1 MRIGKRDLKDYATKS
16 ISGKYNT
23 KIMEF
28 VKSFTQHFNSKTTNS
43 NEAITIKDIELQ
55 FAIDKN
61 EVLWL
66 LDSQHIRVKVDNRT
80 APMYVNPRKAAEEV
94 GRGRR
99 RSHEQPLKNIN
110 QLDGRQLAV
119 RNKTDN
125 AQLL

>member
-66 LDSQHIRVKVDNRT
+66 LDSQHIRVKVDDRT
-80 APMYVNPRKAAEEV
+80 APMYVGSRKAAEEV
-94 GRGRR
+94 GKGRR
-99 RSHEQPLKNIN
+99 RGQEQPLKNIN